1 LFDIFDRNGDGDID
15 YDELLYAVAGE
26 LNQFRQEYVVKAF
39 KKLDR
44 DGNGVVEVRDL

>member
-1 LFDIFDRNGDGDID
+1 MFDKFDNNSDGDIS
-15 YDELLYAVAGE
+15 YDELMYAVAGE
-26 LNQFRQEYVVKAF
+26 LNQFRKELVGRAF